1 MAIITAEQLNQPE
14 LVQTATLR
22 ALDPGVAGIRQT
34 LNYMVAFAKQY
45 RKHPDIR
52 RQAENIIADVPQK
65 DAVGEVR
72 AIFNWVRDTIRY
84 TQDIRDVETLKSPDA
99 TIYSGQGDCDDKSL
113 LVATLLESVGYATRF
128 VAVGMS
134 QPGVY
139 EHVFTEVKLGT
150 RWIALDTTEPVE
162 MGWTPPNPQAR
173 IERHV

>member
-1 MAIITAEQLNQPE
+1 MAIITREQITAVEPQ
-14 LVQTATLR
+14 QTATLR

-45 RKHPDIR
+45 RKYPDIR
-52 RQAENIIADVPQK
+52 RLAEQIIVNVPQK

-72 AIFNWVRDTIRY
+72 AIFNYVRDNIRY

-99 TIYSGQGDCDDKSL
+99 TVFSGQGDCDDKSL

-128 VAVGMS
+128 VAVGMN
-134 QPGVY
+134 QPGAY

-162 MGWTPPNPQAR
+162 MGWSPPNPQAR
-173 IERHV
+173 LERHV